1 MTMLTAPTP
10 DRVLTDYPAENDR
23 WQWNRVQRTLENEAL
38 YRGDFTP
45 LLNGRKHTV
54 RNGLLQV
61 LADSDYIFSNW
72 FKRMTDF
79 SIDAI
84 VSERPG
90 VSSTNVARE
99 AFLDKPTADW
109 FRKYGV
115 YGRALYRKSVGG
127 YFAIQATTAGQ
138 LRAIPAQ
145 NYFPVFEEFD
155 AETVKGHVLA
165 YDYYLDP
172 ETKTDRRLRIVELG
186 RAEHPEGPVFIYHY
200 DGYSIGTLIE
210 TIEGET
216 AGFWVWGNGESDY
229 STAVLTL
236 CAAGMV
242 MQTLLGHGLHQHL
255 LPALQGP
262 AGWMQAL
269 QALGQERAEITLASG
284 LRVPIDIND
293 APAEF
298 FSAEVNVQD
307 GLAFLTWLADETHK
321 ETGVPPI
328 VFGIGGEGGSAIS
341 FDRLLFKA
349 MARTRTDRREIEGP
363 LPEQLDAVGAPPGDT
378 STSWVADPFASV
390 AERAAMVRSD
400 LDAGIIDVNE
410 ARVARGYAPLETE
423 PVAAV
428 PAVED
433 AA

>member
-45 LLNGRKHTV
+45 LLTGRVKTA

-61 LADSDYIFSNW
+61 LSDSDYIFSNW
-72 FKRMTDF
+72 FRRLTEF

-99 AFLDKPTADW
+99 AFLDRPTAAW

-138 LRAIPAQ
+138 LRAIPSQ

-165 YDYYLDP
+165 YDYYDDP
-172 ETKTDRRLRIVELG
+172 DTKTGRHLRIVEIG
-186 RAEHPEGPVFIYHY
+186 RPDGETPVFTYAY
-200 DGYSIGTLIE
+200 DGYSIGALQDSATSDV
-210 TIEGET
+210 
-216 AGFWVWGNGESDY
+216 AGFWVWGDGESDY
-229 STAVLTL
+229 TAAVASL
-236 CAAGMV
+236 CAEGMV
-242 MQTLLGHGLHQHL
+242 MQTLLAQGLHQHL

-262 AGWMQAL
+262 ASWIQTL
-269 QALGQERAEITLASG
+269 QAQGDTNRERRTAAG
-284 LRVPIDIND
+284 LVIPVDIND

-298 FSAEVNVQD
+298 FSAEVNAQD
-307 GLAFLTWLADETHK
+307 ALAYLVYLGDEMHK

-328 VFGIGGEGGSAIS
+328 VFGIGGQGGSAIS

-378 STSWVADPFASV
+378 STSWVSDPFASV
-390 AERAAMVRSD
+390 AERAEQAR
-400 LDAGIIDVNE
+400 LDYAAGITDMNE
-410 ARVARGYAPLETE
+410 ARVARGYAPVEEEPERET
-423 PVAAV
+423 
-428 PAVED
+428 PAIED